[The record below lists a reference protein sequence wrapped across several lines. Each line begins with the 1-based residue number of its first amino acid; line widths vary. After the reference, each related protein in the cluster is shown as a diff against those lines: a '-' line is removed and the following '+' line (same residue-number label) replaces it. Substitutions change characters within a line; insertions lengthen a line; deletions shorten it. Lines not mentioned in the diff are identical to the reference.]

1 MLDCFV
7 ASLLAMT
14 EDGSGDWTLKPVRV
28 TARGWTWRSI
38 GCRTHPANPSVA
50 VDGIDFSVE
59 RRSATN
65 LRFRFE
71 ARGRIGEIILPARA
85 APVRTNAL
93 WERTCFEVFLRP
105 AEFADYRELN
115 FSPSSQWAAYAF
127 STHRA
132 GMMQA
137 ALPAPPII
145 EIVAGPEQLTVDV
158 SISLDLPDE
167 PYLMAAA
174 AVIEES
180 GAANPCG
187 RSRMTGAFPISII
200 RLASRWNS
208 RQRGQ
213 IRHPGLDPGSTFFRE
228 AKKMD
233 AGSSPA

>member
-1 MLDCFV
+1 MEKHWL
-7 ASLLAMT
+7 
-14 EDGSGDWTLKPVRV
+14 W
-28 TARGWTWRSI
+28 
-38 GCRTHPANPSVA
+38 THPANPSAA
-50 VDGIDFSVE
+50 VDGIDFTCE

-65 LRFRFE
+65 LRFRYE
-71 ARGRIGEIILPARA
+71 VRGRIGEIILPARA

-127 STHRA
+127 SAHRA

-145 EIVAGPEQLTVDV
+145 EIMARPERLTMDV

-167 PYLMAAA
+167 PYLIAAA

-180 GAANPCG
+180 WGGKSLWALSHEGSVPDFHHPSCFTLELPAA
-187 RSRMTGAFPISII
+187 
-200 RLASRWNS
+200 
-208 RQRGQ
+208 
-213 IRHPGLDPGSTFFRE
+213 DP
-228 AKKMD
+228 A
-233 AGSSPA
+233 